1 MRFWSQLGVILGA
14 KIHPNRVLEV
24 SWAHLERVLKRL
36 GAILGHLGRGLEPS
50 WHVLGRFGASWMRF
64 KIS

>member
-36 GAILGHLGRGLEPS
+36 GAILGHLGPS
-50 WHVLGRFGASWMRF
+50 WARLGAVLARLGSFWGVLDAF
-64 KIS
+64 